1 MSAEQTFALLA
12 RVPLGPVGDALG
24 GRLLEFDG
32 ATGTAVLEFR
42 PGPLHTNL
50 WGTVHGGI
58 VTAMLDLC
66 TAVAGIGASGMTQ
79 SCPTIEMA
87 QRFLKPVPVGRVL
100 ARGRA
105 VQLGRTIAYLE
116 GAILSPAGEVLAT
129 GTVTSRALARDW
141 ATALALPPG
150 GRHEVTGG

>member
-1 MSAEQTFALLA
+1 MNAAETFALLT

-32 ATGTAVLEFR
+32 ATGTAILEFQ

-50 WGTVHGGI
+50 WGSVHGGI

-66 TAVAGIGASGMTQ
+66 TAVAGIGASAMTQ
-79 SCPTIEMA
+79 SFPTIEMA

-100 ARGRA
+100 ARGHVVR
-105 VQLGRTIAYLE
+105 LGRTIAYLE
-116 GAILSPAGEVLAT
+116 GAILAPAGELLAT

-141 ATALALPPG
+141 IKALA
-150 GRHEVTGG
+150 